1 MAVRIDIALAERGL
15 CQSRS
20 RAKLLL
26 KSGRVFLNHEICTK
40 PSVLVSDQDIL
51 TLEDLRYVGRGGLKL
66 EAALNLFPISPENKI
81 CIDVGASTGG
91 FTDCMLQNGAAFVYA
106 IDVGHDQL
114 AEILRMNKKVRN
126 LENTDIRILKS
137 SDFDKIPEFCSV
149 DVSFIS
155 LKYILPAVYALLSQ
169 DSDCVILVKPQ
180 FEAGRKA
187 LNKHGIVKS
196 ESIRK
201 QVLQEILEFA
211 QQTGFTVQDSCES
224 PVHGGDGNIE
234 YLAWLRK

>member
-1 MAVRIDIALAERGL
+1 M
-15 CQSRS
+15 
-20 RAKLLL
+20 
-26 KSGRVFLNHEICTK
+26 
-40 PSVLVSDQDIL
+40 
-51 TLEDLRYVGRGGLKL
+51 
-66 EAALNLFPISPENKI
+66 
-81 CIDVGASTGG
+81 
-91 FTDCMLQNGAAFVYA
+91 
-106 IDVGHDQL
+106 
-114 AEILRMNKKVRN
+114 
-126 LENTDIRILKS
+126 
-137 SDFDKIPEFCSV
+137 

-155 LKYILPAVYALLSQ
+155 LKYILPAVYALLLQ

-196 ESIRK
+196 ESVRK

-211 QQTGFTVQDSCES
+211 QQTGFTVQASCES